1 MTDMSLPA
9 ATFAENEFRVG
20 NAVNKAYTVLSRNV
34 LTFSLVT
41 GIAALPGVLLFNRH
55 DDVAHNPSALGWLF
69 GGIAVSMVLGALS
82 QAVVLYGA
90 FEDMRGRPVD
100 LMASF
105 QLAWRRFLPVIG
117 VSLLMGLLVGLASI
131 LLVFPA
137 IMLFTAWYVATPT
150 CVVERTGP
158 WQSLTRSAALTK
170 GYRWRVFGMI
180 VLVAIVG
187 GIGTGVTAGLSSLA
201 GSTIGLVAQ
210 LIWNAIFGA
219 FSAILVV
226 VAYHD
231 LRVAKEGIDTDQIAA
246 VFE

>member
-1 MTDMSLPA
+1 M
-9 ATFAENEFRVG
+9 
-20 NAVNKAYTVLSRNV
+20 NKAYTVLSRNV

-150 CVVERTGP
+150 QRRGA
-158 WQSLTRSAALTK
+158 QDRSLAKPDPKR
-170 GYRWRVFGMI
+170 
-180 VLVAIVG
+180 
-187 GIGTGVTAGLSSLA
+187 GTDQGLSLACVRYDRACSHRRRDRHRRLRRDCRSLA

-210 LIWNAIFGA
+210 LIWRRDFRG
-219 FSAILVV
+219 L
-226 VAYHD
+226 
-231 LRVAKEGIDTDQIAA
+231 LRHPGCRRLPRPACRQGRH
-246 VFE
+246 